1 MVITI
6 IFEDYLKNPTILK
19 NVFDQAGISP
29 YVLLKDNWGDGFTD
43 WPTLNDMR
51 RLGRLVVFN
60 NNGLHGFPYTE
71 FNMWRY
77 VRENRYGTPSR
88 KKRVCSRVKVSYQTN
103 NSLNMQG
110 KNLYTSQMAHPG
122 GVYPGFN
129 SKKRLRVLALFP
141 GRDVSSLQGYPPA
154 FHQVSQTICRYP
166 FILLGKERYCETRTS
181 GQ

>member
-1 MVITI
+1 MLSTLVEIRKFLESDIRVVITI

-29 YVLLKDNWGDGFTD
+29 YVLLKDYWGDGFTD

-88 KKRVCSRVKVSYQTN
+88 KKRVCSRVKVLYQTN

-110 KNLYTSQMAHPG
+110 KICT
-122 GVYPGFN
+122 
-129 SKKRLRVLALFP
+129 RVKWPTQAEFTP
-141 GRDVSSLQGYPPA
+141 VSIARSDSEY
-154 FHQVSQTICRYP
+154 
-166 FILLGKERYCETRTS
+166 
-181 GQ
+181 